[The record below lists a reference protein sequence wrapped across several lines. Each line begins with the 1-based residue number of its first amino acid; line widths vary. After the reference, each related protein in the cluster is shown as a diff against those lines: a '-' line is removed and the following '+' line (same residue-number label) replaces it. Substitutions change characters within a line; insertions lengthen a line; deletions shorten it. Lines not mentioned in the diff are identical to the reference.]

1 MDTLAAVI
9 LRCLSLLWRTNMY
22 GPRGIFLALSA
33 VLSPCI
39 VGVQLARAT
48 TQPAFLEKDPGR
60 RLFRDSGEP
69 QTARAY
75 RTQGVKGR
83 VMVRRAVPISRSR
96 TPWRGQKPSMFGVT
110 AGGARGRGVAIK
122 LLHAQLPFCLM
133 MPDFPFANSL
143 QSLGAFADV
152 TRDSSRLRR
161 QAEAQDLR
169 LPPLLEHLPPTHRQT
184 DHHDNRARHHGDT
197 DTSYSRPSAW
207 RMSRSV
213 HRVWVSSSRL

>member
-1 MDTLAAVI
+1 
-9 LRCLSLLWRTNMY
+9 MY
-22 GPRGIFLALSA
+22 HGCPACQS
-33 VLSPCI
+33 CD
-39 VGVQLARAT
+39 AT
-48 TQPAFLEKDPGR
+48 SFPQNDPGR
-60 RLFRDSGEP
+60 HLSRDSGEP
-69 QTARAY
+69 QTPRAY

-133 MPDFPFANSL
+133 MPDFPFAHSL

-161 QAEAQDLR
+161 EAEAWDLR
-169 LPPLLEHLPPTHRQT
+169 LLPLLEHLPPTHRQT
-184 DHHDNRARHHGDT
+184 DHDDNRARHHGDT